1 MVVKEEINNTYG
13 PHGGLKFTTEP
24 DFITLDKATQTSYEE
39 EADDLTQGKRAN
51 SFQAHTFVPS
61 KERYYILQTK
71 TKVVRENAS
80 PITPES
86 ESGDILLNE
95 KQIKKDADKNLE
107 QHQNI
112 SLQPDEKAFNE
123 IAGKA
128 DTTATVTGQILL
140 AVASLRDTDKT
151 NIQAATAMLNS
162 ILKKERN
169 KLSGKVPEIIDII
182 YFHLRAIQEPSA
194 REAAIG
200 AVCLL
205 AEKHTEETISSLLRL
220 SLLCDRHIS
229 KIWEA
234 LGQAK
239 QPVRLQV
246 LAKLLEAL
254 KKKPCLKSE
263 HPGSNTNL
271 KDNSSLLPLAATKAL
286 CIIFRDKKCKVP
298 MNSFYVSVIIFL
310 VIQLHYLVNFSEIE
324 YGQEDILQNSSYISC
339 AMEALKALVKREK
352 SSQTCFTSLAGSWD
366 LLSSPENY
374 IEGVL
379 LLAKAIVKHHRG
391 LDYAV
396 FTKVI
401 PLLHHGDDQQKLT
414 AMAFF
419 TALLSSESTYKVLQ
433 KHYILGLLK
442 NWQNDSN
449 PTYRRLSLHGI
460 GNVAHHLQ
468 TKEFTALMQDILPSF
483 YDPDEKVILTAIE
496 VVMKVLSIDKNVAT
510 HMKIARELQP
520 LLSDDR
526 SKVCCAANRLFQDLL
541 KNLDT
546 KDKPLM
552 QDQVL
557 AMIVPLLLSLQ
568 DQHPEVAKSR
578 RDSLKE
584 CRAFLGW
591 TTNDNLDSWNVIC
604 KHLVEDHRGTL
615 QNFLYQAQDY
625 SHSARPSTRIAAT
638 MFIVWHISRFHLP
651 APGKQ
656 SCAKVRNGPLEASL
670 RLLSI
675 RKRASC
681 PCCSGTKKRTQVLPS
696 SIQMFP
702 LFPTILYLKRISI
715 RIKITV

>member
-468 TKEFTALMQDILPSF
+468 T
-483 YDPDEKVILTAIE
+483 
-496 VVMKVLSIDKNVAT
+496 
-510 HMKIARELQP
+510 
-520 LLSDDR
+520 DR